1 MIDSESVSAANNAAN
16 AGNSFAAQWKGAA
29 ASGFGHHSTSDE
41 NGSDF
46 EDDRDGARAVVLED
60 RAGGGARRVQR
71 GRLCGDVMKSLEK
84 KVTARSCNV
93 LHEGNGSK

>member
-1 MIDSESVSAANNAAN
+1 MIDSQSVSAANNAAN
-16 AGNSFAAQWKGAA
+16 AGNSFAAQWQAA

-41 NGSDF
+41 NGWDF

-71 GRLCGDVMKSLEK
+71 GRLFGDVMKSLGK
-84 KVTARSCNV
+84 KVTARSGNV
-93 LHEGNGSK
+93 LHEGNGSV